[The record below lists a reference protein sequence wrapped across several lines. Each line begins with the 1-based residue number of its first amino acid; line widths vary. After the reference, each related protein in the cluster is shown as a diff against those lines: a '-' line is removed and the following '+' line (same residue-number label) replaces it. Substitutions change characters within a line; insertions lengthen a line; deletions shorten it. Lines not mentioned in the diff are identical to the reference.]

1 MSSTTPKKVRVPDLI
16 MSFAHVAKYEV
27 QHWKPRVIVLGK
39 RNRDREGTRNLTELK
54 LYEMGTNRIL
64 PHPFLA
70 MSDLYLV
77 SRKTALVAI
86 DLQNAIM
93 GISAAPYPATQ
104 VVQRNRKIADELR
117 ARGGLVVWVRVN
129 LKQFIQL
136 PVDEPSPL
144 AGKPLPDELS
154 EIVRSAGFQDGDL
167 LVTKRHWGAFAGT
180 SLEPELRSRGIDTVV
195 LTGISTNG
203 GVESTLRQGTGL
215 GFAFVVVEDA
225 CSGQDAEEHRFAFE
239 RIFPRLARVRT
250 VEEVLKAL
258 A

>member
-1 MSSTTPKKVRVPDLI
+1 MTDYLRIRCLLFDDWDVRDPFFLNI
-16 MSFAHVAKYEV
+16 LF
-27 QHWKPRVIVLGK
+27 
-39 RNRDREGTRNLTELK
+39 LT
-54 LYEMGTNRIL
+54 
-64 PHPFLA
+64 

-144 AGKPLPDELS
+144 RGKPLPDELS
-154 EIVRSAGFQDGDL
+154 EIVQSAGFQDGDL

-180 SLEPELRSRGIDTVV
+180 SLEPELRNRDIDTVV